1 MASKLV
7 LVTGASSGIGAAT
20 AKLYGA
26 SGAHVLLL
34 ARNEAKLNEVA
45 AAVRRDGGAASPY
58 AVDLA
63 DANAIAE
70 TSARIKRE
78 AGTPDIVINNAG
90 AGRWLSVLETSAEEA
105 LAMIE
110 VPYLAAFNLTRA
122 FLPEM
127 IARGDGAIA
136 CITSP
141 ASYVVWPNAAA
152 YTAARHALL
161 GFTEVAPRR
170 PEANGTFDVTLV
182 VLGQVETPYWEHNPG
197 SREHM
202 PKSNPILAPI
212 LTAEQAAQ
220 AIVQGVERRQRR
232 VVKPAILR
240 ALFLLNAFA
249 PGLVTRQL
257 RRAVR
262 SRPPRTLPPENSRP
276 LQQPKNESRHADK
289 QQQDPAEA
297 GVIGHE
303 RQAADIHAE
312 DRRDQARRQEHGGD
326 DGQHL
331 EIAIGLVGHSQR
343 HLFLQEMRPVA
354 QRNHLM
360 IEPIEPLRQFGGG
373 ELQCVLPRPFHLAL
387 EAMDQR
393 ALRRQLPMQP
403 HRQLANPG
411 KGLMLIACRS
421 DQHPLLDLV
430 EIFGE
435 AVGIALDGFDHVLDD
450 GLQQRG
456 GGGDLA
462 AGAQRPARRL
472 ERVQTLPAS
481 ADEELL
487 GHGEMQE
494 ADLIG
499 RAAKPADEIGE
510 DAIDASSIRMQLLMP
525 VRRQAATPWQRRPA
539 RELTLES
546 CRRARRRD

>member
-70 TSARIKRE
+70 TSERIKRE
-78 AGTPDIVINNAG
+78 AGTPDILINNAG

-152 YTAARHALL
+152 YTASRHALL
-161 GFTEVAPRR
+161 GFTESLRADLRLT
-170 PEANGTFDVTLV
+170 GLSVTLV

-220 AIVQGVERRQRR
+220 AIIQGVERRQRR

-257 RRAVR
+257 RRAV
-262 SRPPRTLPPENSRP
+262 
-276 LQQPKNESRHADK
+276 K
-289 QQQDPAEA
+289 Q
-297 GVIGHE
+297 
-303 RQAADIHAE
+303 
-312 DRRDQARRQEHGGD
+312 
-326 DGQHL
+326 
-331 EIAIGLVGHSQR
+331 S
-343 HLFLQEMRPVA
+343 
-354 QRNHLM
+354 
-360 IEPIEPLRQFGGG
+360 
-373 ELQCVLPRPFHLAL
+373 
-387 EAMDQR
+387 
-393 ALRRQLPMQP
+393 
-403 HRQLANPG
+403 
-411 KGLMLIACRS
+411 
-421 DQHPLLDLV
+421 
-430 EIFGE
+430 
-435 AVGIALDGFDHVLDD
+435 
-450 GLQQRG
+450 
-456 GGGDLA
+456 
-462 AGAQRPARRL
+462 
-472 ERVQTLPAS
+472 
-481 ADEELL
+481 
-487 GHGEMQE
+487 
-494 ADLIG
+494 
-499 RAAKPADEIGE
+499 
-510 DAIDASSIRMQLLMP
+510 
-525 VRRQAATPWQRRPA
+525 
-539 RELTLES
+539 
-546 CRRARRRD
+546 

>member
-34 ARNEAKLNEVA
+34 ARNEAKLSEVA
-45 AAVRRDGGAASPY
+45 AAVSRDGGAASPY

-70 TSARIKRE
+70 TSERIKRE
-78 AGTPDIVINNAG
+78 AGTPDILINNAG

-152 YTAARHALL
+152 YTASRHALL
-161 GFTEVAPRR
+161 GFTESLRADLRVT
-170 PEANGTFDVTLV
+170 GLSVTLV

-220 AIVQGVERRQRR
+220 AIHQGVERRQRR

-249 PGLVTRQL
+249 PGLVTRHL
-257 RRAVR
+257 RRAV
-262 SRPPRTLPPENSRP
+262 
-276 LQQPKNESRHADK
+276 K
-289 QQQDPAEA
+289 Q
-297 GVIGHE
+297 
-303 RQAADIHAE
+303 
-312 DRRDQARRQEHGGD
+312 
-326 DGQHL
+326 
-331 EIAIGLVGHSQR
+331 S
-343 HLFLQEMRPVA
+343 
-354 QRNHLM
+354 
-360 IEPIEPLRQFGGG
+360 
-373 ELQCVLPRPFHLAL
+373 
-387 EAMDQR
+387 
-393 ALRRQLPMQP
+393 
-403 HRQLANPG
+403 
-411 KGLMLIACRS
+411 
-421 DQHPLLDLV
+421 
-430 EIFGE
+430 
-435 AVGIALDGFDHVLDD
+435 
-450 GLQQRG
+450 
-456 GGGDLA
+456 
-462 AGAQRPARRL
+462 
-472 ERVQTLPAS
+472 
-481 ADEELL
+481 
-487 GHGEMQE
+487 
-494 ADLIG
+494 
-499 RAAKPADEIGE
+499 
-510 DAIDASSIRMQLLMP
+510 
-525 VRRQAATPWQRRPA
+525 
-539 RELTLES
+539 
-546 CRRARRRD
+546 

>member
-78 AGTPDIVINNAG
+78 AGTPDIIINNAG

-136 CITSP
+136 CVTSP

-152 YTAARHALL
+152 YTAARHAMLRL
-161 GFTEVAPRR
+161 HRVAPRR
-170 PEANGTFDVTLV
+170 PEAHGISVTLV

-257 RRAVR
+257 RRAVK
-262 SRPPRTLPPENSRP
+262 RPP
-276 LQQPKNESRHADK
+276 A
-289 QQQDPAEA
+289 
-297 GVIGHE
+297 
-303 RQAADIHAE
+303 
-312 DRRDQARRQEHGGD
+312 
-326 DGQHL
+326 
-331 EIAIGLVGHSQR
+331 
-343 HLFLQEMRPVA
+343 
-354 QRNHLM
+354 
-360 IEPIEPLRQFGGG
+360 
-373 ELQCVLPRPFHLAL
+373 
-387 EAMDQR
+387 
-393 ALRRQLPMQP
+393 
-403 HRQLANPG
+403 
-411 KGLMLIACRS
+411 
-421 DQHPLLDLV
+421 
-430 EIFGE
+430 
-435 AVGIALDGFDHVLDD
+435 
-450 GLQQRG
+450 
-456 GGGDLA
+456 
-462 AGAQRPARRL
+462 
-472 ERVQTLPAS
+472 
-481 ADEELL
+481 
-487 GHGEMQE
+487 
-494 ADLIG
+494 
-499 RAAKPADEIGE
+499 
-510 DAIDASSIRMQLLMP
+510 
-525 VRRQAATPWQRRPA
+525 
-539 RELTLES
+539 
-546 CRRARRRD
+546 